1 MTSLFQKPYNTFMG
15 KKKIDIIVPCYNE
28 EQNIEAFY
36 SETQAVAARIRESGE
51 YEHGYDFAYIFIDDG
66 STDGT
71 LKQIKRVADLAAAE
85 QTTVKYISFSR
96 NFGKEAAMYAGL
108 KASAEGA
115 TVGTAGSP
123 ATADTTATPPT
134 ADTPEAGGP
143 ADYAVIMDADLQ
155 HPPRLIEEMLR
166 AVEKTG
172 CDSAAARRVSRKGEP
187 RIRSA
192 FARLFYKLM
201 NRYCEIEIVDG
212 AVDFRLMSRRMVRA
226 IVNMPESQ
234 RFSKGIFAW
243 VGFDTEWI
251 EFENT
256 RRLSGETKWTVWK
269 LTKYAID
276 GFIDF
281 ADSPLKFAGA
291 FGGVIAAGSAVYL
304 IVEVI
309 KTIVMGKDTPGYA
322 STVCLILFFGGAIIA
337 ILGLI
342 GEYIGRMYLETKR
355 RPIFIEKESNLS
367 DTEEGSAAEEESSI
381 ER

>member
-36 SETQAVAARIRESGE
+36 SETQAVAARIRESSE

-71 LKQIKRVADLAAAE
+71 LKQIKQVADRAVAE

-108 KASAEGA
+108 KASVEGA
-115 TVGTAGSP
+115 TAGP
-123 ATADTTATPPT
+123 AAT
-134 ADTPEAGGP
+134 P

-166 AVEKTG
+166 AVETTG

-212 AVDFRLMSRRMVRA
+212 AVDFRMMSRRMVRA